1 MRSPGQPIVASLIA
15 STAKNRDNTT
25 GTSIMRRMTT
35 ATMPETLSGE
45 LATLIRDYMVTHGVT
60 QAALADRL
68 GVKPSTVSDMLK
80 GVSVTTSTWDRI
92 ASALEIRYSVMIS
105 SQS

>member
-1 MRSPGQPIVASLIA
+1 
-15 STAKNRDNTT
+15 
-25 GTSIMRRMTT
+25 MRRMTT
-35 ATMPETLSGE
+35 ATMPDTLSGE
-45 LATLIRDYMVTHGVT
+45 LATLIRDHMNLHGVT
-60 QAALADRL
+60 QAELAERL

-92 ASALEIRYSVMIS
+92 AAALQIQYTVMIS